1 MILFMHTCPWAV
13 KIWALVMTVM
23 SDFVAVPS
31 SNTERYRYVFALVC
45 FATLSSVMPSLIF
58 SISSRS
64 LTTSYIM
71 QSGLYLAGAH
81 TILDLL
87 EVFSPQYCVLV
98 TYLLMCHFLSA
109 QLMALKHHRRTLL
122 YSNVILNLNFV
133 LICILSLVC
142 LMICP
147 PVHIQGLW
155 MTVMLFTPEV
165 LGLTVSGVHCVVKGL
180 GDLYEEY
187 MAEDYHYKNE

>member
-1 MILFMHTCPWAV
+1 MILFMHPCPWTV
-13 KIWALVMTVM
+13 KFWALGMVIL

-31 SNTERYRYVFALVC
+31 SNAERYRYVFALVC
-45 FATLSSVMPSLIF
+45 LATLSSVMPSLIF

-81 TILDLL
+81 TILDQL
-87 EVFSPQYCVLV
+87 ELFSPQHCVLV

-109 QLMALKHHRRTLL
+109 QRTTLKQHRRTLL
-122 YSNVILNLNFV
+122 YSTLILNLNFV

-142 LMICP
+142 LLICP
-147 PVHIQGLW
+147 QVHIQGLW
-155 MTVMLFTPEV
+155 MTVMLFIPEV
-165 LGLTVSGVHCVVKGL
+165 LGLTVSAVHFVVKGL

-187 MAEDYHYKNE
+187 MSEDFHLKNE

>member
-1 MILFMHTCPWAV
+1 MILFMHACPWAV

-31 SNTERYRYVFALVC
+31 SNTERYRYVFGLVC
-45 FATLSSVMPSLIF
+45 LATLSSVMPSLIF
-58 SISSRS
+58 SISSRN
-64 LTTSYIM
+64 LTTSYMM

-87 EVFSPQYCVLV
+87 EVFSPQHCVLV

-109 QLMALKHHRRTLL
+109 QLTALKQHRRTLL
-122 YSNVILNLNFV
+122 YSNLILNLNFV
-133 LICILSLVC
+133 LICVLSLLC

-147 PVHIQGLW
+147 QVHIQGLW
-155 MTVMLFTPEV
+155 MTVMLFMPEV

-187 MAEDYHYKNE
+187 MAEDFHYKNE